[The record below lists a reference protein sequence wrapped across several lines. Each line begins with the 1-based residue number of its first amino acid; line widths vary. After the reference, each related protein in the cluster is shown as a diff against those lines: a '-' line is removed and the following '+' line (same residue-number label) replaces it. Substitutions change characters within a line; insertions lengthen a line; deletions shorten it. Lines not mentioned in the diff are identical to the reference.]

1 MTRFSKIFASAAF
14 AAVLLPLATSAAP
27 LNQPQMIASNNA
39 IPMKFT
45 TQETVP
51 QDPNLMDL
59 PYTVAKL
66 QNQVVVQ
73 QVSTAAEKCAR
84 WRRNSVPVGL
94 IKKGL
99 EALLID
105 PRCEPRGA

>member
-45 TQETVP
+45 TQETAP

-73 QVSTAAEKCAR
+73 QAEIRNLQTVTDQDSNSPNVIFSAAAAP
-84 WRRNSVPVGL
+84 NAGGFPIPSGN
-94 IKKGL
+94 
-99 EALLID
+99 
-105 PRCEPRGA
+105 